1 MKEGARFL
9 SKGRQ
14 WDRMNELSNYSCYC
28 IFRHVVAEAAS
39 HCRRLYEYWRGCFF
53 PCTCVRV
60 SASVCLSFGR
70 NSICCLCR
78 IWCHICFHMSSL
90 LLHASYRWLFL
101 PPADV
106 IFSLLLQ
113 YVVIYS
119 FRDTPIYKRRLKNQ
133 MWKHNGHGVDGVLWK
148 PTEDKGPPILM
159 RNILQY
165 FEDNGDKCVFKWGVN
180 AFNDQLCSLND
191 CPYRSLGHVLV
202 ISLLLL

>member
-1 MKEGARFL
+1 MYVRSCVCKCVSLFRSKFHLL
-9 SKGRQ
+9 S
-14 WDRMNELSNYSCYC
+14 LPYTVSHLLPYV
-28 IFRHVVAEAAS
+28 FTFAA
-39 HCRRLYEYWRGCFF
+39 CF
-53 PCTCVRV
+53 V
-60 SASVCLSFGR
+60 SVT
-70 NSICCLCR
+70 
-78 IWCHICFHMSSL
+78 
-90 LLHASYRWLFL
+90 FL
-101 PPADV
+101 PPSDV

-180 AFNDQLCSLND
+180 AFNDQLCALND

-202 ISLLLL
+202 ISLLLLL